1 MSVDSRIIH
10 CLELIVGSY
19 ILNKLSVGI
28 SYFYLSVDNPE
39 FDGVEASAE
48 NLTVHRQEL
57 IVCCCSWALSINRR
71 MPSYYIE
78 ISKEYRFLS
87 LPLTGGQSA
96 LAEGGCALGDVIS
109 RFFNLRYW

>member
-1 MSVDSRIIH
+1 MSVDSRIIS

-19 ILNKLSVGI
+19 VLDKLFIGI

-48 NLTVHRQEL
+48 NRIVHRYEL
-57 IVCCCSWALSINRR
+57 IVCCCPRILSINRE
-71 MPSYYIE
+71 MSSYYTD

-87 LPLTGGQSA
+87 LPLTGGQASPA
-96 LAEGGCALGDVIS
+96 FRRVWLG
-109 RFFNLRYW
+109 RC